1 MNNVILFSKDKS
13 LNKEIREALKDLPIK
28 IVAEVATVKMAVEA
42 MQVASTKM
50 ILVDMFLGEI
60 SGLDATKSLK
70 KVDDSLV
77 IILISRLK
85 NRMMIERAFRFGAT
99 GYLIYPFQSDTL
111 KNAVLHR
118 LEQIDAESVISFQE
132 QEK

>member
-1 MNNVILFSKDKS
+1 MNNVILFSKDKT
-13 LNKEIREALKDLPIK
+13 LLKEIRETLIDLPIK
-28 IVAEVATVKMAVEA
+28 IVAEVDSMKKAIEA
-42 MQVASTKM
+42 MRSASTKM
-50 ILVDMFLGEI
+50 IILDMFLGEI

-85 NRMMIERAFRFGAT
+85 NRIMVERAFRYSAT
-99 GYLIYPFQSDTL
+99 DYLIYPFQPSTL
-111 KNAVLHR
+111 KNVVLHR
-118 LEQIDAESVISFQE
+118 LEQMDSESLISFQE